1 MAVPIPRGYHAM
13 GYTLVVTPWS
23 PTARTARRETRLA
36 ERITDPIAVPAS
48 LWQRADTTDAVRSRD
63 MRRLFHLLRQYAGAS
78 QTRIGIACGLTQGK
92 VSAIMSGS
100 HRVTTLEVFERIAD
114 GLGMPP
120 HARLAL
126 GLAPS
131 PLDLT
136 SPTAIPTRDGRSP
149 QPFRPAASA
158 LIVDSSGLTEAEDPV
173 RRRAFTRLAGAT
185 LVGAVL
191 ADNAAGTGPLRS
203 ADALVTAL
211 VAPERDPTTAQL
223 ADISALAKAV
233 ANAKRAYQ
241 ACRYTEVMSHL
252 PALLPAL
259 QAACDNLDGDA
270 RLRAYT
276 LSADAYH
283 VAASVLLKLDD
294 HGLAWL
300 AADRSMRAATLS
312 QEPLAVG
319 TSARIITHALMADR
333 HFSAATTVAST
344 HAQRLA
350 ADVGSQTPDSLSVYG
365 SLLLRGALAAA
376 QAEDRDGSMTMLN
389 EAGQAGSRL
398 GSDHNHRWT
407 AFGPVNVLLHRIS
420 VAVRLGDA
428 GSAINH
434 ARWVNLDELTVT
446 ERKASFFVDTAQAF
460 SQWGKHEKAYRALR
474 AAEEIAPQELRSR
487 PAVHRLVSDLLATAP
502 PTVRPHLREFA
513 AHIGAPA

>member
-1 MAVPIPRGYHAM
+1 MT

-36 ERITDPIAVPAS
+36 ERITDPIIVPAS
-48 LWQRADTTDAVRSRD
+48 LWQRPDTTDALRSRD

-120 HARLAL
+120 QARLAL

-131 PLDLT
+131 AADVTPA
-136 SPTAIPTRDGRSP
+136 TAIPSRDGRSP
-149 QPFRPAASA
+149 QPLWAPPSA
-158 LIVDSSGLTEAEDPV
+158 LIVDSPGPSEAEDPV
-173 RRRAFTRLAGAT
+173 RRRTFTRLAGT
-185 LVGAVL
+185 SLVGALL
-191 ADNAAGTGPLRS
+191 ADGAAGAGSLHGAEALAT
-203 ADALVTAL
+203 ALVTSGSVPASAQPADL
-211 VAPERDPTTAQL
+211 PTLTKVVA
-223 ADISALAKAV
+223 S
-233 ANAKRAYQ
+233 AKRAYQ
-241 ACRYTEVMSHL
+241 ACRYTDVMSQM
-252 PALLPAL
+252 PRLLSVL
-259 QAACDNLDGDA
+259 QAASNNLDGDA
-270 RLRAYT
+270 RLRAYA

-300 AADRSMRAATLS
+300 AADRSMRAATRS
-312 QEPLAVG
+312 QEPLTVG
-319 TSARIITHALMADR
+319 TSARIITHALMADG
-333 HFSAATTVAST
+333 HFAAATAVAGT
-344 HAQRLA
+344 HAQRLSA
-350 ADVGSQTPDSLSVYG
+350 EVRSPTPGSLSVYG

-376 QAEDRDGSMTMLN
+376 RAEDRDGSMTLLN

-407 AFGPVNVLLHRIS
+407 AFGPVNVLLHRIN

-428 GSAINH
+428 GSAITY
-434 ARWVNLDELTVT
+434 ARRVDLDQLTVT
-446 ERKASFFVDTAQAF
+446 ERKASFFMDTAQAF
-460 SQWGKHEKAYRALR
+460 SQWGKHEKALNALR
-474 AAEEIAPQELRSR
+474 AAEELAPQEVRSR
-487 PAVHRLVSDLLATAP
+487 PAVHRLVGDLLATAP
-502 PTVRPHLREFA
+502 PTVRARLKTGLPQAGTHLDLPGQGA
-513 AHIGAPA
+513 ACR